1 MITQR
6 NEDPIATLPNSLQQ
20 QFNRVQNL
28 LNQSE
33 DAAYDGDHSLANRRY
48 NEAVRCI
55 EAIARQS
62 PEFGALL
69 VAGHMGHNGYEVK
82 ILNREDRHQIVERKF
97 LGMNLGHTV
106 VNTPTITSRYIH
118 ARFL

>member
-33 DAAYDGDHSLANRRY
+33 DAYYDGDYSLAQRKH
-48 NEAVRCI
+48 NEAYRCI
-55 EAIARQS
+55 ESIARLS
-62 PEFGALL
+62 PEYGTLL
-69 VAGHMGHNGYEVK
+69 VAGLMGRNGYVLEMVE
-82 ILNREDRHQIVERKF
+82 RVDAHQLVERKF
-97 LGMNLGHTV
+97 LGLSLGQEV
-106 VNTPTITSRYIH
+106 VNVPTITRRYIR
-118 ARFL
+118 ARLL